1 MESSWGV
8 KYRPHTLAE
17 FVGKGSVIP
26 RLASEME
33 GNCVPHRILL
43 SGPSGTGKTSLAYIL
58 AEYFTGRPYDPQ
70 VESPCVAELNC
81 AAEGIDTIRAMIE
94 RVRYTPLVG
103 KRHVVIVDEVQAL
116 TAAGAKALYKPL
128 ETESDTVWLL
138 LTNEAYK
145 LDPTLVSRLNR
156 YELTCPSPEELV
168 RLAKEIY
175 DTETLTFSTK
185 LVKQLAER
193 ADNVRMFV
201 NALQDASSSGDE
213 DADRLLQKASGE
225 THSLSEGLVNLL
237 RNAGCN
243 GEAYNVM
250 TVYATWADLLCAA
263 VADHY
268 KLNMQM
274 TYFRR
279 AFVEQVRDVDIRSIM
294 NALDGLNAARTSVV
308 TGGCNGVAAFMVNML
323 MR

>member
-1 MESSWGV
+1 
-8 KYRPHTLAE
+8 
-17 FVGKGSVIP
+17 
-26 RLASEME
+26 
-33 GNCVPHRILL
+33 
-43 SGPSGTGKTSLAYIL
+43 
-58 AEYFTGRPYDPQ
+58 
-70 VESPCVAELNC
+70 
-81 AAEGIDTIRAMIE
+81 
-94 RVRYTPLVG
+94 
-103 KRHVVIVDEVQAL
+103 
-116 TAAGAKALYKPL
+116 
-128 ETESDTVWLL
+128 
-138 LTNEAYK
+138 
-145 LDPTLVSRLNR
+145 
-156 YELTCPSPEELV
+156 
-168 RLAKEIY
+168 
-175 DTETLTFSTK
+175 
-185 LVKQLAER
+185 
-193 ADNVRMFV
+193 MFV

-279 AFVEQVRDVDIRSIM
+279 AFVEQVKDVDIRYIM